1 MYNPQ
6 STSSG
11 SIMPSY
17 QWIIESELDK
27 SLTEKKMRAMVQ
39 LGVPYS
45 LEEVENAQQHMT
57 EQGTE
62 IVENLYTDP
71 DFVKSYEAS
80 KERAAANGE
89 EFVEMK
95 DREIVALI
103 AYLQRLGTD
112 IKVDDSEDNASN

>member
-1 MYNPQ
+1 
-6 STSSG
+6 
-11 SIMPSY
+11 MPSY

-80 KERAAANGE
+80 KEE
-89 EFVEMK
+89 
-95 DREIVALI
+95 
-103 AYLQRLGTD
+103 RLLTER
-112 IKVDDSEDNASN
+112 SLWR